1 MNLEIIKDSI
11 QKKLLGKSEK
21 MVGSPEP
28 EIKPDSSMRSNFLK
42 PLNAFAKSMVSLPGL
57 SKDLNI
63 AKRNL
68 GALIKLKGGKPVNKA
83 DMFFLKAD
91 EREAKFEVDMAN
103 QISKDEASK
112 TPTTEKKEEE
122 PQDPLQKIM
131 TSLLGV
137 FGLGALGKHF
147 SISKILKS
155 LKIIGI
161 TFLISTIASG
171 IYQAYKE
178 FTKTGDI
185 LASVRAGFVEFVD
198 FVTMGIFG
206 KDNIGKLF
214 DDVINFLVPIAE
226 TVGNFIDG
234 IGKFFSKK
242 FEQFKRFFGLKE
254 EKQSE
259 PKTEEARKSY
269 IETLNEDINFLKEKR
284 DSLNS
289 IVEKKSEKLKT
300 LREEERQKSI
310 EAAKA
315 SAQKVKDAVKNVGSK
330 ILNVISPST
339 KTEAPSA
346 APDKKP
352 EQDSVKSAPA
362 VGKIIEPP
370 TSETKPTSGG
380 LKSLVKL
387 EKSHVDLSISSTLE
401 ERLLKLAQAF
411 KEVMNKNIQ
420 VNSGLRTGEYQKKLF
435 LDLDS
440 PKNKGYN
447 PLVKSAGGF
456 EQLTGQKQDDILTKV
471 RKGIARPSAK
481 TLPEGITIDKYGNQ
495 PGVVIGKKHIP
506 GGDPPSNHEL
516 GTAVDIATADLENPK
531 FQAKVGNID
540 NYLPKIGLW
549 RALHEDVNPKTSKHE
564 TWHVE
569 LFGNIGAPDSTGKQI
584 ESASKEVS
592 AGQRE
597 QEKRQT
603 PTVINAG
610 TTNNNTHVVNK
621 HRVETQPA

>member
-21 MVGSPEP
+21 MIGSPEP
-28 EIKPDSSMRSNFLK
+28 EKKPDFLNI
-42 PLNAFAKSMVSLPGL
+42 LNEFAKSMISLPSL
-57 SKDLNI
+57 ARDLNV
-63 AKRNL
+63 ARQNL
-68 GALIKLKGGKPVNKA
+68 IWLIKLKGGKATNKA

-112 TPTTEKKEEE
+112 TPTTKVEE

-242 FEQFKRFFGLKE
+242 FEQLKRFFGLGKE
-254 EKQSE
+254 PFSE

-284 DSLNS
+284 DSLNT
-289 IVEKKSEKLKT
+289 IVKIKSEKLKT
-300 LREEERQKSI
+300 LQEEERQKRI
-310 EAAKA
+310 QEAKA
-315 SAQKVKDAVKNVGSK
+315 AAQKVKDVVKSVASK
-330 ILNVISPST
+330 ILNVVSPPTTPSPSAT
-339 KTEAPSA
+339 PAPAPITGGATEEPAGKSNGSLTQLVKTQPGVDMSGFKPALEDPVAKMADAFKKETGKPLLITSGFRSNEKQKELFDKKVAELGGDVAAAKKMVAEPMPPLGQGKGSLHLKGLAIDINSKGADGLNALAGPRDKPTGWLEKFGLTRPVPNEDWHVQPSA
-346 APDKKP
+346 L
-352 EQDSVKSAPA
+352 PA
-362 VGKIIEPP
+362 VGDGKNVVNDSGKV
-370 TSETKPTSGG
+370 TNLASGKPDVG
-380 LKSLVKL
+380 
-387 EKSHVDLSISSTLE
+387 EKVSKNSVE
-401 ERLLKLAQAF
+401 LAQ
-411 KEVMNKNIQ
+411 N
-420 VNSGLRTGEYQKKLF
+420 
-435 LDLDS
+435 
-440 PKNKGYN
+440 
-447 PLVKSAGGF
+447 
-456 EQLTGQKQDDILTKV
+456 
-471 RKGIARPSAK
+471 
-481 TLPEGITIDKYGNQ
+481 
-495 PGVVIGKKHIP
+495 
-506 GGDPPSNHEL
+506 
-516 GTAVDIATADLENPK
+516 
-531 FQAKVGNID
+531 
-540 NYLPKIGLW
+540 
-549 RALHEDVNPKTSKHE
+549 
-564 TWHVE
+564 
-569 LFGNIGAPDSTGKQI
+569 
-584 ESASKEVS
+584 
-592 AGQRE
+592 QRE

>member
-1 MNLEIIKDSI
+1 MKEELFKSIKRKIFAQPDKTF
-11 QKKLLGKSEK
+11 Q
-21 MVGSPEP
+21 SPEL
-28 EIKPDSSMRSNFLK
+28 EKEKSNSLET
-42 PLNAFAKSMVSLPGL
+42 LDTFAKNMISLPGFAR
-57 SKDLNI
+57 DLNV
-63 AKRNL
+63 ARQNL
-68 GALIKLKGGKPVNKA
+68 VSLIKLKGGKPTNKA

-91 EREAKFEVDMAN
+91 EREAKLELDIA
-103 QISKDEASK
+103 KEETAR
-112 TPTTEKKEEE
+112 TPKLEKKEEEE

-137 FGLGALGKHF
+137 FGLGALGKYF

-161 TFLISTIASG
+161 TFLITTIASG
-171 IYQAYKE
+171 IYKAYEE

-185 LASVRAGFVEFVD
+185 LASVKAGFVEFVD

-206 KDNIGKLF
+206 KKNIGKLF

-242 FEQFKRFFGLKE
+242 FEQLKRFFGLKE

-284 DSLNS
+284 DSLNT

-300 LREEERQKSI
+300 LQEEERRKRI
-310 EAAKA
+310 EEAKA
-315 SAQKVKDAVKNVGSK
+315 SAQKVKDAVKKLNVVSK
-330 ILNVISPST
+330 ILNVVSPPT
-339 KTEAPSA
+339 KTAAPAPAPSA

-380 LKSLVKL
+380 LKSLVKV
-387 EKSHVDLSISSTLE
+387 ENSNVDLSISSTLE

-420 VNSGLRTGEYQKKLF
+420 VNSGFRTGEYQKKLF

-440 PKNKGYN
+440 QKNKGYN

-456 EQLTGQKQDDILTKV
+456 EKLTGQKQDDILSQV

-481 TLPEGITIDKYGNQ
+481 ALPEGITIDKYGDQ
-495 PGVVIGKKHIP
+495 PGVVVGKKNIP
-506 GGDPPSNHEL
+506 GGNHPSNHEL
-516 GTAVDIATADLENPK
+516 GTAVDIATADLEDPK

-549 RALHEDVNPKTSKHE
+549 RALHKDVNPKTPKHE
-564 TWHVE
+564 TWHIE

-584 ESASKEVS
+584 ESASKEVG

-610 TTNNNTHVVNK
+610 TTNNNTHVINK

>member
-1 MNLEIIKDSI
+1 
-11 QKKLLGKSEK
+11 
-21 MVGSPEP
+21 
-28 EIKPDSSMRSNFLK
+28 
-42 PLNAFAKSMVSLPGL
+42 MVSLPGL
-57 SKDLNI
+57 AKDLNI

-161 TFLISTIASG
+161 TFLITTIASG

-185 LASVRAGFVEFVD
+185 LASVKAGFVEFID

-206 KDNIGKLF
+206 KENIGKLF

-300 LREEERQKSI
+300 LQEEERRKRI
-310 EAAKA
+310 EEAKA
-315 SAQKVKDAVKNVGSK
+315 SAQKVKDVVKNVGSK
-330 ILNVISPST
+330 ILNVISPPT
-339 KTEAPSA
+339 KTEAPAPAPSAPSAEPSAPSA
-346 APDKKP
+346 APAPIAGGATEKPGEKSGGSLAQLVKTQPGVDISKFNPAFEEVVARMADAFKKETGKSLLITSGYRSNEKQKELYDKKLAETGGDVAATRKLVAEP
-352 EQDSVKSAPA
+352 FPPLGQGKPSSHLKGLAIDINSKGDAGINVLAGPRDKPTGWLEKFGLIRNVPNEDWHVQLANQPPVGDGKNVVNDSGKVTNLETGKPA
-362 VGKIIEPP
+362 VG
-370 TSETKPTSGG
+370 
-380 LKSLVKL
+380 
-387 EKSHVDLSISSTLE
+387 EKVSKNSVE
-401 ERLLKLAQAF
+401 LAQ
-411 KEVMNKNIQ
+411 N
-420 VNSGLRTGEYQKKLF
+420 
-435 LDLDS
+435 
-440 PKNKGYN
+440 
-447 PLVKSAGGF
+447 
-456 EQLTGQKQDDILTKV
+456 
-471 RKGIARPSAK
+471 
-481 TLPEGITIDKYGNQ
+481 
-495 PGVVIGKKHIP
+495 
-506 GGDPPSNHEL
+506 
-516 GTAVDIATADLENPK
+516 
-531 FQAKVGNID
+531 
-540 NYLPKIGLW
+540 
-549 RALHEDVNPKTSKHE
+549 
-564 TWHVE
+564 
-569 LFGNIGAPDSTGKQI
+569 
-584 ESASKEVS
+584 
-592 AGQRE
+592 QRE

-621 HRVETQPA
+621 HRVEEPA

>member
-28 EIKPDSSMRSNFLK
+28 EKKPDFLNI
-42 PLNAFAKSMVSLPGL
+42 LNEFAKSMISLPSL
-57 SKDLNI
+57 ARDLNV
-63 AKRNL
+63 ARQNL
-68 GALIKLKGGKPVNKA
+68 IWLIKLKGGKATNKA

-112 TPTTEKKEEE
+112 TPTTKVEE

-206 KDNIGKLF
+206 KENIGKLF

-330 ILNVISPST
+330 ILNVISPPT
-339 KTEAPSA
+339 KTEAPAPAPSAAPAAASTPAPAPSAPSA
-346 APDKKP
+346 APDK
-352 EQDSVKSAPA
+352 
-362 VGKIIEPP
+362 
-370 TSETKPTSGG
+370 KPTSGG

-411 KEVMNKNIQ
+411 KEVMNENIQ
-420 VNSGLRTGEYQKKLF
+420 INSGLRTGEYQKKLF
-435 LDLDS
+435 LDLDEE
-440 PKNKGYN
+440 KNKGYN

-456 EQLTGQKQDDILTKV
+456 EQLTGQKQDDILAKV

-516 GTAVDIATADLENPK
+516 GTAVDIATKDLENPK

-549 RALHEDVNPKTSKHE
+549 RALHKDVNPKTSKHE

>member
-42 PLNAFAKSMVSLPGL
+42 PLNEFAKSMVSLPGL
-57 SKDLNI
+57 AKDLNI

-68 GALIKLKGGKPVNKA
+68 GALIKLKGGKPANKA

-112 TPTTEKKEEE
+112 TPTTEKAEE

-137 FGLGALGKHF
+137 FGLGALGKYF

-161 TFLISTIASG
+161 TFLITTIASG

-185 LASVRAGFVEFVD
+185 LASIKAGFVEFVD

-206 KDNIGKLF
+206 KENIGKLF

-242 FEQFKRFFGLKE
+242 FEQLKRFFGLKE

-300 LREEERQKSI
+300 LQEEERRKRI
-310 EAAKA
+310 EEAKA
-315 SAQKVKDAVKNVGSK
+315 SAQKVKDAVKNVASK
-330 ILNVISPST
+330 ILNVVSPPT
-339 KTEAPSA
+339 KTEAPAPAPSA
-346 APDKKP
+346 APAAASTP
-352 EQDSVKSAPA
+352 APSPSAPSA
-362 VGKIIEPP
+362 SPDK
-370 TSETKPTSGG
+370 KPTSGG

-387 EKSHVDLSISSTLE
+387 ETSNVDLSISSTLE
-401 ERLLKLAQAF
+401 ERLLKLAQSF

-420 VNSGLRTGEYQKKLF
+420 VNSGYRTGEYQKKLF

-440 PKNKGYN
+440 SKNKGYN
-447 PLVKSAGGF
+447 PLVKASGGF
-456 EQLTGQKQDDILTKV
+456 EQLTGQKQDDILGQV

-481 TLPEGITIDKYGNQ
+481 ALPEGITIDKYGDQ
-495 PGVVIGKKHIP
+495 PGVIIGKKNIP
-506 GGDPPSNHEL
+506 GGNPPNSHES
-516 GTAVDIATADLENPK
+516 GTAVDIATADLEDPK

-540 NYLPKIGLW
+540 DYLPKIGLW
-549 RALHEDVNPKTSKHE
+549 RALHKDVNPKTPKHE

-584 ESASKEVS
+584 ESASKEVG

>member
-28 EIKPDSSMRSNFLK
+28 EIKPNFLK
-42 PLNAFAKSMVSLPGL
+42 ILNEFAKSMVSLPGL
-57 SKDLNI
+57 AKDLNI

-68 GALIKLKGGKPVNKA
+68 GALIKLKGGKPANKA

-112 TPTTEKKEEE
+112 TPTTEKAEE

-137 FGLGALGKHF
+137 FGLGALGKYF

-161 TFLISTIASG
+161 TFLITTIASG

-185 LASVRAGFVEFVD
+185 LASVKAGFVEFID

-206 KDNIGKLF
+206 KENIGKLF

-284 DSLNS
+284 DSLNT
-289 IVEKKSEKLKT
+289 IVETKSEKLKT
-300 LREEERQKSI
+300 LQEEERRKSI
-310 EAAKA
+310 EEAKA

-330 ILNVISPST
+330 ILNVVSPPAKTEAPAPSTAESPSA
-339 KTEAPSA
+339 APSA
-346 APDKKP
+346 APAPIAGGATEKP
-352 EQDSVKSAPA
+352 GEK
-362 VGKIIEPP
+362 
-370 TSETKPTSGG
+370 GG
-380 LKSLVKL
+380 GSLAQLVKPQSGVDINSFKSPL
-387 EKSHVDLSISSTLE
+387 EDAVAKM
-401 ERLLKLAQAF
+401 AAAF
-411 KEVMNKNIQ
+411 KNE
-420 VNSGLRTGEYQKKLF
+420 
-435 LDLDS
+435 
-440 PKNKGYN
+440 
-447 PLVKSAGGF
+447 
-456 EQLTGQKQDDILTKV
+456 
-471 RKGIARPSAK
+471 
-481 TLPEGITIDKYGNQ
+481 
-495 PGVVIGKKHIP
+495 
-506 GGDPPSNHEL
+506 
-516 GTAVDIATADLENPK
+516 
-531 FQAKVGNID
+531 
-540 NYLPKIGLW
+540 
-549 RALHEDVNPKTSKHE
+549 
-564 TWHVE
+564 
-569 LFGNIGAPDSTGKQI
+569 TGKQLI
-584 ESASKEVS
+584 ITSGFRSNEKQKELYDLELKKTGGDAAAARKMVAEPSPPLGKGKGSLHSVGLAIDIKPTEGSKGTGSPKGFLNELAGTRTASTGFLEKFGLSRPVENEDWHVQLANQPPVGDGKNVVNDNGKVTNLETGKPVVGEKVS
-592 AGQRE
+592 KNSVELAQNQRE

-621 HRVETQPA
+621 HRVEEPA

>member
-21 MVGSPEP
+21 MARSPEP
-28 EIKPDSSMRSNFLK
+28 EIKPNFLK
-42 PLNAFAKSMVSLPGL
+42 PLNKFAKSMISLPGL
-57 SKDLNI
+57 AKDLNI

-68 GALIKLKGGKPVNKA
+68 GALIKLKGGKPANKA

-112 TPTTEKKEEE
+112 TPTTEKAEE

-131 TSLLGV
+131 TGLLGV
-137 FGLGALGKHF
+137 FGLGALGKYF

-161 TFLISTIASG
+161 TFLITTIASG

-185 LASVRAGFVEFVD
+185 LASVKAGFVEFID

-206 KDNIGKLF
+206 KENIGKLF

-242 FEQFKRFFGLKE
+242 FEQLKRFFGLNE

-284 DSLNS
+284 DSLNT
-289 IVEKKSEKLKT
+289 IVETKSEKLKT
-300 LREEERQKSI
+300 LQEEERQKRI
-310 EAAKA
+310 QEAKA
-315 SAQKVKDAVKNVGSK
+315 SAQKVKDVVKSVASK
-330 ILNVISPST
+330 VLNVVSPST
-339 KTEAPSA
+339 KTEAPAPTPSAAEAPSA
-346 APDKKP
+346 APAPIAGGATEKP
-352 EQDSVKSAPA
+352 EGKGGGSLAQLVKPQSGVDINAFKSPLEDAVAKMAAAFKNETGKQLIITSGFRSNEKQKELYDLELKKTGGDAAAARKMVAEPSPPLGKGKGSLHSVGLAIDIKPTEGSKGAGSPKGFLNELAGTRTASTGFLEKFGLSRPVENEDWHVQLANQPPVGDGKNVVNDSGKVTNLETGKPA
-362 VGKIIEPP
+362 VG
-370 TSETKPTSGG
+370 
-380 LKSLVKL
+380 
-387 EKSHVDLSISSTLE
+387 EKVSKNSVE
-401 ERLLKLAQAF
+401 LAQ
-411 KEVMNKNIQ
+411 N
-420 VNSGLRTGEYQKKLF
+420 
-435 LDLDS
+435 
-440 PKNKGYN
+440 
-447 PLVKSAGGF
+447 
-456 EQLTGQKQDDILTKV
+456 
-471 RKGIARPSAK
+471 
-481 TLPEGITIDKYGNQ
+481 
-495 PGVVIGKKHIP
+495 
-506 GGDPPSNHEL
+506 
-516 GTAVDIATADLENPK
+516 
-531 FQAKVGNID
+531 
-540 NYLPKIGLW
+540 
-549 RALHEDVNPKTSKHE
+549 
-564 TWHVE
+564 
-569 LFGNIGAPDSTGKQI
+569 
-584 ESASKEVS
+584 
-592 AGQRE
+592 QRE

-621 HRVETQPA
+621 HRVEEPA

>member
-28 EIKPDSSMRSNFLK
+28 DSSMRSNFLK
-42 PLNAFAKSMVSLPGL
+42 PLNEFAKSMVSLPGL
-57 SKDLNI
+57 AKDLNI

-68 GALIKLKGGKPVNKA
+68 GALIKLKGGKPANKA

-137 FGLGALGKHF
+137 FGLGALGKYF

-161 TFLISTIASG
+161 TFLITTIASG

-185 LASVRAGFVEFVD
+185 LASVKAGFVEFID

-206 KDNIGKLF
+206 KKNIGKLF

-300 LREEERQKSI
+300 LQEEERRKRI
-310 EAAKA
+310 EEAKA
-315 SAQKVKDAVKNVGSK
+315 SAQKVKDVVKNVGSK
-330 ILNVISPST
+330 ILNVISPPT
-339 KTEAPSA
+339 KTEAPAPAPSAAPAAASTPAPAPSAPSAPLA
-346 APDKKP
+346 APDK
-352 EQDSVKSAPA
+352 
-362 VGKIIEPP
+362 
-370 TSETKPTSGG
+370 KPTSGG

-401 ERLLKLAQAF
+401 ERLLKLAQSF
-411 KEVMNKNIQ
+411 KEVMNENIQ
-420 VNSGLRTGEYQKKLF
+420 INSGRRTGEYQKKLF

-440 PKNKGYN
+440 KKNKGYN
-447 PLVKSAGGF
+447 PLVKSSGGF
-456 EQLTGQKQDDILTKV
+456 EQLTGQKQEQILKDV
-471 RKGIARPSAK
+471 RGGIALPSAK

-549 RALHEDVNPKTSKHE
+549 RALHKDVNPKTSKHE